1 MTQKK
6 KKNALG
12 RGLSSLIPT
21 QKVPT
26 SSDAPSGSVPA
37 SGEEGITTL
46 ALSKIIASST
56 QPRRHFDEEAL
67 KELAA
72 SIKGT
77 GLIQPIVVR
86 EVGGQFEIIAG
97 ERRFRASK
105 IAGLTE
111 VPVVIRV
118 LSDKDAFA
126 IALVENIQRE
136 DLNPLEEA
144 SAYRRLVDEFGFTQ
158 NELAETVGK
167 SRSGVANTMRLL
179 QLPSVVQNY
188 VVSGQLSAGH
198 ARSLIGFSKSEAEE
212 LAELIVKHGYT
223 VREAEELARE
233 SKLEEPKK
241 TFKKSKSSFRDDV
254 QTRNIAEELQR
265 VLGTK
270 VLLKDKKGKGCIE
283 IQYANYD
290 VLQDVLDRI
299 LGESPE
305 LD

>member
-1 MTQKK
+1 MKEKK
-6 KKNALG
+6 KALG

-21 QKVPT
+21 QKVSTNSQNPV
-26 SSDAPSGSVPA
+26 DEKAGV
-37 SGEEGITTL
+37 GTL
-46 ALSKIIASST
+46 SLAKIIPSST
-56 QPRRHFDEEAL
+56 QPRRHFDEDAL

-86 EVGGQFEIIAG
+86 KIGDQFEIIAG
-97 ERRFRASK
+97 ERRWRASK
-105 IAGLTE
+105 LAGLSE
-111 VPVVIRV
+111 VPVVIRE

-179 QLPSVVQNY
+179 QLPTAVQNY
-188 VVSGQLSAGH
+188 VISGQLSAGH

-233 SKLEEPKK
+233 SKQETPQK
-241 TFKKSKSSFRDDV
+241 TKKKSKSSFRDDV

-270 VLLKDKKGKGCIE
+270 VLLKDKKGKGSIE
-283 IQYANYD
+283 IQYENYD

-299 LGESPE
+299 LGESNE

>member
-1 MTQKK
+1 MKEKK
-6 KKNALG
+6 KALG

-21 QKVPT
+21 QKVSTNSQNPV
-26 SSDAPSGSVPA
+26 DEKAGV
-37 SGEEGITTL
+37 GTL
-46 ALSKIIASST
+46 SLAKIIPSST
-56 QPRRHFDEEAL
+56 QPRRHFDEDAL

-86 EVGGQFEIIAG
+86 KVGDQFEIIAG
-97 ERRFRASK
+97 ERRWRASK
-105 IAGLTE
+105 LAGLSE
-111 VPVVIRV
+111 VPVVIRE

-179 QLPSVVQNY
+179 QLPTAVQNY
-188 VVSGQLSAGH
+188 VISGQLSAGH

-233 SKLEEPKK
+233 SKQETPQK
-241 TFKKSKSSFRDDV
+241 TKKKSKSSFRDDV

-270 VLLKDKKGKGCIE
+270 VLLKDKKGKGSIE
-283 IQYANYD
+283 IQYENYD

-299 LGESPE
+299 LGESSE

>member
-6 KKNALG
+6 KALG

-21 QKVPT
+21 KKVST
-26 SSDAPSGSVPA
+26 EGGVD
-37 SGEEGITTL
+37 ENNDEGIRTL
-46 ALSKIIASST
+46 SLTSIVASST
-56 QPRRHFDEEAL
+56 QPRRHFDQETL
-67 KELAA
+67 TELAT

-86 EVGGQFEIIAG
+86 QVGSEFEIIAG
-97 ERRFRASK
+97 ERRWRACK
-105 IAGLTE
+105 IAGLNE
-111 VPVVIRV
+111 VPVVVRK

-179 QLPSVVQNY
+179 QLPEAVQKY
-188 VVSGQLSAGH
+188 VISGQLSAGH
-198 ARSLIGFSKSEAEE
+198 ARSLIGFSKAESEE

-233 SKLEEPKK
+233 SKDGEKK
-241 TFKKSKSSFRDDV
+241 TFKKSKSKFRDDV

-270 VLLKDKKGKGCIE
+270 VLLKDRKGKGCIE